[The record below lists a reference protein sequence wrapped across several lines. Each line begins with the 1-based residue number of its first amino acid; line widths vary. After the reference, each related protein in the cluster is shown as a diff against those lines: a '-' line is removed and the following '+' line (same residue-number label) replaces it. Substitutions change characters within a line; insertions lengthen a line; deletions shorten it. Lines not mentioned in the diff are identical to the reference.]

1 MRLTH
6 CCDSVAPLQNVGSK
20 IILYPL
26 YGVGVRSHFFW
37 ENRSQESLFRKK
49 WSDSEHCRAVL
60 CVDRAEITT
69 GCAVTSACSPGC
81 QKLAVYFGQL
91 CSTLN
96 HVRNRRKLSIFP

>member
-49 WSDSEHCRAVL
+49 WSDSEHCSSL
-60 CVDRAEITT
+60 QFEFSDF
-69 GCAVTSACSPGC
+69 SPSLRGRIS
-81 QKLAVYFGQL
+81 F
-91 CSTLN
+91 
-96 HVRNRRKLSIFP
+96 